1 MNLLLIAHV
10 PPILVSPE
18 NTVMDAVDASLP
30 AKVGA
35 VAVVSGEKLVGIFT
49 ERDLMYKVVHN
60 RLDPDQTIIRDVMT
74 APVITIPPEMP
85 ADEVL
90 EMMLDK
96 HIRHL
101 PISADGIG
109 VDGMLS
115 IRNILQAIVVDLKD
129 NLLHLENYI
138 GADNPGG

>member
-1 MNLLLIAHV
+1 MDLLSIAHV
-10 PPILVSPE
+10 PPIQVAPE
-18 NTVMDAVDASLP
+18 NSVMDAVEASLP

-35 VAVVSGEKLVGIFT
+35 VAVVSGENLVGIFT
-49 ERDLMYKVVHN
+49 ERDLMYKVIHN
-60 RLDPDQTIIRDVMT
+60 RLDPDKTIIRDVMT
-74 APVITIPPEMP
+74 APVTTIPPNMP

-90 EMMLDK
+90 KLMLDK

-115 IRNILQAIVVDLKD
+115 IRNILQAMVVDLKD
-129 NLLHLENYI
+129 NLRHLENFV
-138 GADNPGG
+138 GADSPGG

>member
-1 MNLLLIAHV
+1 MNLLSIAHV

-18 NTVMDAVDASLP
+18 NTVMDAVEASLP

-35 VAVVSGEKLVGIFT
+35 VAVVSGENLVGIFT

-74 APVITIPPEMP
+74 APVITIPPDKPE
-85 ADEVL
+85 DDVL
-90 EMMLDK
+90 QMMLDK

-109 VDGMLS
+109 IDGMLS
-115 IRNILQAIVVDLKD
+115 LRNILQAMVVDLKD

>member
-1 MNLLLIAHV
+1 MNLLSIAHV
-10 PPILVSPE
+10 PPIRVAPE
-18 NTVMDAVDASLP
+18 ASVMDAVNVSLP

-35 VAVVSGEKLVGIFT
+35 VAVVSGENLIGIFT

-74 APVITIPPEMP
+74 APVTTIPPDMP

-90 EMMLDK
+90 DLMLDK

-101 PISADGIG
+101 PISADGIR

-115 IRNILQAIVVDLKD
+115 IRNILQAMVADLKD
-129 NLLHLENYI
+129 NLRHLENFV
-138 GADNPGG
+138 GADSPGG